1 MNWFEDMRPIDSK
14 TRSLRPGE
22 SPGTLRPGCQLW
34 TMIVRAF
41 GSMGITMPWF
51 RFAEP
56 NLQIS
61 DPYLGAWLGID
72 AHLQSVRK
80 GERLFHGGHEGDLE
94 RAQFILFD

>member
-14 TRSLRPGE
+14 TRRLRPGE

-41 GSMGITMPWF
+41 GSMGITMTWF
-51 RFAEP
+51 SVRRTESSNFRSVP
-56 NLQIS
+56 
-61 DPYLGAWLGID
+61 GAWLGID